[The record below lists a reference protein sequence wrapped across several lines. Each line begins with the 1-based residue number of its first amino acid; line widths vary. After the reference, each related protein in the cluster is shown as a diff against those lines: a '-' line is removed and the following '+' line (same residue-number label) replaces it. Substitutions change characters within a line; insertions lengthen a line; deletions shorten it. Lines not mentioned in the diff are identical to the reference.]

1 MAGAR
6 ISVSL
11 RRAWLIH
18 RHNPV
23 KLNLALGNLDS
34 ASPRLA
40 RVTFGGSMSGRRVS
54 PFSETAEIACRLAA
68 KATNSIANNKILLLG
83 AFAPLVVTVAM
94 FVRADVPSLAAK
106 GTLNCYDSAGNHE
119 PCAMLATA
127 SSSQLEGRTIGSDQT
142 ASWTKTVLYQQ
153 AILPTSL
160 YQQVIWP
167 TTAAEQPATV
177 AASAPTARSS
187 STPGRRSASTVCGRR
202 LIPCFFSAL
211 RRGFTRLASAAA
223 TVGQPRAA
231 REHL

>member
-1 MAGAR
+1 
-6 ISVSL
+6 
-11 RRAWLIH
+11 
-18 RHNPV
+18 
-23 KLNLALGNLDS
+23 
-34 ASPRLA
+34 
-40 RVTFGGSMSGRRVS
+40 MSGRRVS

-94 FVRADVPSLAAK
+94 FVRADVSSLAAK

-153 AILPTSL
+153 AILPTPL

-167 TTAAEQPATV
+167 TAAVEQPATV
-177 AASAPTARSS
+177 MASGPRGRAVRREGARH
-187 STPGRRSASTVCGRR
+187 R
-202 LIPCFFSAL
+202 PC
-211 RRGFTRLASAAA
+211 
-223 TVGQPRAA
+223 VGGV
-231 REHL
+231 